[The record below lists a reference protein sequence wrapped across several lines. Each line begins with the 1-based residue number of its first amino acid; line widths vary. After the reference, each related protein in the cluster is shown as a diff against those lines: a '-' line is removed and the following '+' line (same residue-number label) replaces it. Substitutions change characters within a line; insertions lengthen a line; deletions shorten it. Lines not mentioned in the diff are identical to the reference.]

1 MRIALFHNLP
11 LGGALRVVEE
21 QVKHLKHEI
30 KIFTTNPS
38 LGRNRLKRDF
48 NNFFYLNHLH
58 KELAEKIEKEN
69 FNIVLVHH
77 DKNTQAPFLLRH
89 LRTPSVY
96 FCEEWLRIVYE
107 KELAFK
113 KKVKL
118 HKLIYEKISRSFR
131 KKIDYINTNSA
142 SEIIANSSFTS
153 SNIYKAYKK
162 NSIVINPSVDS
173 KKFKKTIRK
182 RANQVLFVGSKD
194 KINGYH
200 LAQKAASLARVEL
213 KVIGGER
220 LTDKELVNEYS
231 KSIASINTSVN
242 EPFGLVAIESMAC
255 ETPALAVN
263 EGGYVDSVVSGK
275 TGFLLKRDA
284 EEFAKKI
291 TLLKNKGLAN
301 KMGKLGRKHVIANF
315 SWEKHVNLLE
325 EVLKRN
331 AI

>member
-11 LGGALRVVEE
+11 PGGALRVVEE
-21 QVKHLKHEI
+21 QVKHLKH
-30 KIFTTNPS
+30 KTRIFTTNPN

-48 NNFFYLNHLH
+48 KNFFYLNHLH

-89 LRTPSVY
+89 LKTPSVY

-113 KKVKL
+113 KKVKR
-118 HKLIYEKISRSFR
+118 HKLIYEKITRSYR
-131 KKIDYINTNSA
+131 KNIDYINTVSA
-142 SEIIANSSFTS
+142 SEIIANSNFTS

-173 KKFKKTIRK
+173 KKFKKTIKK

-200 LAQKAASLARVEL
+200 LAQKAANLARVEL
-213 KVIGGER
+213 KVISGER

-231 KSIASINTSVN
+231 KSIASISTSIN
-242 EPFGLVAIESMAC
+242 EPFGLVPIESMAC

-263 EGGYVDSVVSGK
+263 EGGYMDSVVSGK
-275 TGFLLKRDA
+275 SGFLLKRDA
-284 EEFAKKI
+284 VEFAKKI
-291 TLLKNKGLAN
+291 VLLKNKDLAN
-301 KMGKLGRKHVIANF
+301 KMGKLGRKHVITNF
-315 SWEKHVNLLE
+315 SWGKHVNLLE

-331 AI
+331 AR